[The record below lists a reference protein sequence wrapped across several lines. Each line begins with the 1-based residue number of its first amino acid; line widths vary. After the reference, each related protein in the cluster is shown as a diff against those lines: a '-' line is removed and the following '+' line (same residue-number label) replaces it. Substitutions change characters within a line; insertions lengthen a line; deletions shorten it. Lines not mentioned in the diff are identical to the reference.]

1 MIYEDKDLTFE
12 VPDDWVVEDED
23 GIRSIFNE
31 DGEGAIT
38 MSFYR
43 IVKLEATIEKQI
55 KDMALK
61 YIHDAN
67 IKVEKEPEI
76 VISNIEKSVICT
88 MGKALDGW
96 FVKLWVVA
104 SFPTIIVITYW
115 SEEKTKELD
124 IVDKIVESFKF
135 KEE

>member
-38 MSFYR
+38 VSIYR
-43 IVKLEATIEKQI
+43 IEKLEENIEKKI
-55 KDMALK
+55 KDMAVEC
-61 YIHDAN
+61 ITNNN
-67 IKVEKEPEI
+67 IK
-76 VISNIEKSVICT
+76 IEKKVEVIAFNEQEAVVYAR
-88 MGKALDGW
+88 GKAPDGW

-104 SFPTIIVITYW
+104 SFPTVIVITYW